1 LYGEVKEKVVM
12 PKLKSARYFSA
23 TTDFWSS
30 NSNTPFMSFTVHLV
44 DPDWHLLA
52 FCLDTVPLFDDHTGC
67 NICEAFQD
75 DLTNWNLSMDQ
86 VVAVTTDNGS
96 ILIAA
101 FSCADC
107 DLATTSSWLFPKHC
121 K

>member
-1 LYGEVKEKVVM
+1 MYGEVKEKVVM

-44 DPDWHLLA
+44 DPDWHLQA